1 MGGYSAAAK
10 GWMLPSMC
18 DFVVTTHTHKSTLAL
33 VNLRHI
39 CTIITVQ
46 HYFRAFEMATGVR
59 YKAGQDKV
67 NMVSFFGKF
76 KVRVSRDSNEAVMFV
91 QSVFL
96 GIIKWRVTW
105 DYYDYEVDKLVVGFF
120 AMYLRSCDTGEK
132 TSAHTTSMSHMW
144 LLRIDGNTWVFNK
157 WRVSR
162 DYNNYEAARL
172 GVGFFAVYRRLCD
185 TGGRTA
191 AQSTMWIVSGN
202 HNDYEV
208 AKLVVGFFAMYQGLC
223 DTGGKT
229 PAHTTS
235 MSQLWVLWTAGI
247 IGGSSK
253 WGVSWVYCDYE
264 VAKLVVGFFAM
275 YRDLCD
281 TGGKT
286 SAHTTSGSP
295 MWCGRID
302 REMGLHETFLL
313 I

>member
-1 MGGYSAAAK
+1 
-10 GWMLPSMC
+10 MLPSMC
-18 DFVVTTHTHKSTLAL
+18 DFAVTTHIHKSTLAL

-120 AMYLRSCDTGEK
+120 AMYRRVCDTGEK

-144 LLRIDGNTWVFNK
+144 LLRIDGITRVFNK

-162 DYNNYEAARL
+162 DYNNYEVARL

-191 AQSTMWIVSGN
+191 AQSTMWIIWIDGFTGVLSKWRVSG
-202 HNDYEV
+202 D
-208 AKLVVGFFAMYQGLC
+208 C
-223 DTGGKT
+223 
-229 PAHTTS
+229 
-235 MSQLWVLWTAGI
+235 
-247 IGGSSK
+247 IGQ
-253 WGVSWVYCDYE
+253 E

>member
-1 MGGYSAAAK
+1 
-10 GWMLPSMC
+10 
-18 DFVVTTHTHKSTLAL
+18 
-33 VNLRHI
+33 
-39 CTIITVQ
+39 
-46 HYFRAFEMATGVR
+46 
-59 YKAGQDKV
+59 
-67 NMVSFFGKF
+67 
-76 KVRVSRDSNEAVMFV
+76 MFV
-91 QSVFL
+91 QRGFR
-96 GIIKWRVTW
+96 GINKWRVTW
-105 DYYDYEVDKLVVGFF
+105 DYNDYEVDKLVVGFF
-120 AMYLRSCDTGEK
+120 AMYRRLCDTGEK

-172 GVGFFAVYRRLCD
+172 GVGFFAVYRGLCD

-191 AQSTMWIVSGN
+191 AQSTMWIIWIDGFTGVLSKWRVSGDY
-202 HNDYEV
+202 NDYEV

-235 MSQLWVLWTAGI
+235 MSQLWVLWKAGI
-247 IGGSSK
+247 KGGSSK
-253 WGVSWVYCDYE
+253 WGVSWVYYDYE